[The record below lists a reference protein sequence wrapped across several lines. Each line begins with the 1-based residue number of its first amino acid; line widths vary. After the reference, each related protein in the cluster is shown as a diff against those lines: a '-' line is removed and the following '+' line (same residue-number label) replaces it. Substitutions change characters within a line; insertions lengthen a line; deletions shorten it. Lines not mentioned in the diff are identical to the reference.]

1 MNGRNQVRFSDGSQV
16 KHSEKSNYLDGI
28 LTRHVHIAAEIT
40 SRIASV
46 AYGNLEESW
55 HVLERSMLLVKKQT
69 YGL

>member
-16 KHSEKSNYLDGI
+16 KHSEKSTYLDGI

-46 AYGNLEESW
+46 AYGNLEES
-55 HVLERSMLLVKKQT
+55 
-69 YGL
+69 